1 MDRSKWD
8 YKKLG
13 DISVFLTGCR
23 PKGGVAQI
31 KEGVHSL
38 GGEHIG
44 KDGYVDLSSPKFVPE
59 SFFINNKGHI
69 KDNDI
74 LLCKDGALSG
84 KVAIVRGELNDTKAM
99 VNEHVFIIRSDSL
112 LHKYLFYYLFSP
124 TGQYQLKLRISGAAQ
139 GGINGANL
147 STIIVPYPKDVSLQQ
162 RIVAELDCL
171 NEMIALKQEQLKE
184 FDKLAQSIFY
194 DMFGDPI
201 SNEKGWDKNKLD
213 ELYKV
218 TSSKRILQ
226 SEWQDNGVP
235 FYKVADIVNLIDGKT
250 VIPSTFI
257 KESTYNELISLGLVP
272 NSGDILITSRGTLG
286 ECYIVL
292 EGDKFYFQDGMITWL
307 SQKANNILPIYLKSV
322 FGTKSFLDSLLHN
335 ANMSTVAYLSIGQ
348 LSKVQIPLPPLAL
361 QQQFAEKIQAIEAQ
375 KELVKQSIA
384 ETQQLLDSRMDY
396 YFD

>member
-1 MDRSKWD
+1 MDRSKWE

-44 KDGYVDLSSPKFVPE
+44 KDGYVDLSSPKFVSE
-59 SFFINNKGHI
+59 SFYYDNKKGHI

-84 KVAIVRGELNDTKAM
+84 KVAIVRGELKETKAM

-171 NEMIALKQEQLKE
+171 NEMIAVKQEQLKE

-194 DMFGDPI
+194 DMFGDPV
-201 SNEKGWDKNKLD
+201 SNEKGWETYKLG
-213 ELYKV
+213 ELGLLARGVSKHRPRNAPELLGGTMPLIQTGDVANAEMFITAYNSTYSDLGVAQSKV
-218 TSSKRILQ
+218 WKAGTLCITIAATIGKCAILSFDACFPDSVVGFMAESSKTNNEYMYFIFKRLQKIL
-226 SEWQDNGVP
+226 EMNAP
-235 FYKVADIVNLIDGKT
+235 AVAQKNINLA
-250 VIPSTFI
+250 
-257 KESTYNELISLGLVP
+257 
-272 NSGDILITSRGTLG
+272 
-286 ECYIVL
+286 VL
-292 EGDKFYFQDGMITWL
+292 
-307 SQKANNILPIYLKSV
+307 
-322 FGTKSFLDSLLHN
+322 N
-335 ANMSTVAYLSIGQ
+335 AL
-348 LSKVQIPLPPLAL
+348 QIPLPPLSL
-361 QQQFAEKIQAIEAQ
+361 QQQFAEKISAIEAQ

-384 ETQQLLDSRMDY
+384 ETQHLLDSRMDY

>member
-1 MDRSKWD
+1 MDRSKWE

-171 NEMIALKQEQLKE
+171 NEMIALKQGQLKE

-194 DMFGDPI
+194 DMFGDPLI
-201 SNEKGWDKNKLD
+201 NDKEWEKFSLSRIGIVTTGNTPSRKVEDYYNKEYVEWIKTDNFDKAS
-213 ELYKV
+213 LYPSQAKEYLSESGARVGRIVEAGSLLV
-218 TSSKRILQ
+218 TCIAGSLSSIG
-226 SEWQDNGVP
+226 GVCITDR
-235 FYKVADIVNLIDGKT
+235 KVAFNQQINAITPNKNVNYIFLYHLIKNSGSFIRENATNGMKHIIT
-250 VIPSTFI
+250 KSTFE
-257 KESTYNELISLGLVP
+257 K
-272 NSGDILITSRGTLG
+272 
-286 ECYIVL
+286 
-292 EGDKFYFQDGMITWL
+292 
-307 SQKANNILPIYLKSV
+307 
-322 FGTKSFLDSLLHN
+322 LHF
-335 ANMSTVAYLSIGQ
+335 
-348 LSKVQIPLPPLAL
+348 PLPPLAM
-361 QQQFAEKIQAIEAQ
+361 QQQFADKISAIEAQ
-375 KELVKQSIA
+375 KELVKKSIT

>member
-1 MDRSKWD
+1 MDKSKWE

-13 DISVFLTGCR
+13 DICKSINAGGTPSRGNSAYWNGDIPWVKIKDMNSKYVNSTEEFITNEGLNNSSAKLFEPGTILYSIFATIGAASILEIPATTNQAIAGIVLGDGCNRDFYYYYLAFL
-23 PKGGVAQI
+23 KSHFENISKGVAQ
-31 KEGVHSL
+31 
-38 GGEHIG
+38 
-44 KDGYVDLSSPKFVPE
+44 
-59 SFFINNKGHI
+59 NNI
-69 KDNDI
+69 
-74 LLCKDGALSG
+74 
-84 KVAIVRGELNDTKAM
+84 
-99 VNEHVFIIRSDSL
+99 
-112 LHKYLFYYLFSP
+112 
-124 TGQYQLKLRISGAAQ
+124 
-139 GGINGANL
+139 NL
-147 STIIVPYPKDVSLQQ
+147 SVLRNQKVIVPPLDDQQ

-201 SNEKGWDKNKLD
+201 SNEKGWEKNKLD

-250 VIPSTFI
+250 VIPSTYI

-348 LSKVQIPLPPLAL
+348 LSKVLIPLPPLAL

-384 ETQQLLDSRMDY
+384 ETQQLLASRMDY